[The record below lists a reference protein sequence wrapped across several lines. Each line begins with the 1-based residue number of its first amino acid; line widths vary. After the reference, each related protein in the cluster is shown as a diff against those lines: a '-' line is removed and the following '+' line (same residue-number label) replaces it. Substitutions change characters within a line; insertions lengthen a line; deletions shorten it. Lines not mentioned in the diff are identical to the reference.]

1 MGNLFSSAA
10 DDADELINE
19 GEGDVTAVAAR
30 GEKGLKKTFA
40 TGERFAE
47 STAQSAESTAQ
58 SAESKLSGGGG
69 KRRRKRRKSKKRR
82 KTHRRSRKHRRR
94 THRRKRKRR

>member
-1 MGNLFSSAA
+1 MGNLFSSAEEKA
-10 DDADELINE
+10 NELKNKASE
-19 GEGDVTAVAAR
+19 LGSDVAAK
-30 GEKGLKKTFA
+30 GEEGFDKAKGFT
-40 TGERFAE
+40 E
-47 STAQSAESTAQ
+47 STEQSAEGTFS
-58 SAESKLSGGGG
+58 GGG